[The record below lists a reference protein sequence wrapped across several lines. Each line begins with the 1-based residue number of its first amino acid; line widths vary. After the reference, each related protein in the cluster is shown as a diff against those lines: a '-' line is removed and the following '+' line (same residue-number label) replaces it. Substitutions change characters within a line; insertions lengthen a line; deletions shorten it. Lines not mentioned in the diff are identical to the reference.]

1 MRIFWILFFLAVVA
15 VELRSEKGR
24 NSTAHTQVNAA
35 SSSNP
40 AKLLERQNK
49 TSHPEVGLSHNKD
62 GTSLI
67 LGALPWDRASSF
79 FFSTLQKHL
88 CVINIF
94 YHKKN

>member
-1 MRIFWILFFLAVVA
+1 VVA

-62 GTSLI
+62 GVL
-67 LGALPWDRASSF
+67 
-79 FFSTLQKHL
+79 
-88 CVINIF
+88 V
-94 YHKKN
+94 